1 MKKFMEFDNRL
12 ILVLVAAIGIYAVF
26 LFMSD
31 FNIMTEKISNFKIY
45 FLPLILL
52 LVTVSWIPL
61 MIRWQFLLKTDEI
74 HIPFKKS
81 ILVYLSGSA
90 LQITPGQ
97 IGELIKAQILKTS
110 FGIPRTKTA
119 SVVLVEKIYDLIGAI
134 IASIIG
140 MIILELEIYLIIFA
154 ILILFLIFFFFY
166 YKPAFEFFL
175 RQIIK
180 TKFFSKYTEN
190 ISESYEI
197 IKKITT
203 PQIAIRSIFLSITY
217 WFVVSI
223 AVYCTL
229 LAFDIDILNYL
240 KVLSIFTTSTILGAI
255 TFIPG
260 GIGVTEGSIAGLFTL
275 EGIHMSTALVLG
287 VMIRIVTLWYNVS
300 IGFIALKFSGFS
312 FKKDFPKE

>member
-1 MKKFMEFDNRL
+1 MKLDNRL
-12 ILVLVAAIGIYAVF
+12 ILVLVAVVGVYAIF

-31 FNIMTEKISNFKIY
+31 FGIVLEKISNFKIY
-45 FLPLILL
+45 YLPLILL

-61 MIRWQFLLKTDEI
+61 IIRWQFLLKTSEI
-74 HIPFKKS
+74 YIPFTKS

-97 IGELIKAQILKTS
+97 IGELIKAQILKTG
-110 FGIPRTKTA
+110 FNIPRTKTA
-119 SVVLVEKIYDLIGAI
+119 PVVLVEKVYDLIGAI

-140 MIILELEIYLIIFA
+140 IIILELEIYLIVFA
-154 ILILFLIFFFFY
+154 IFVLDLIFFFIY
-166 YKPAFEFFL
+166 YKSAFEFFVK
-175 RQIIK
+175 RIIK
-180 TKFFSKYTEN
+180 MKFFSKYTEN
-190 ISESYEI
+190 ILESYEI

-203 PQIAIRSIFLSITY
+203 PQIAIRSISLSITY
-217 WFVVSI
+217 WFIVSI
-223 AVYCTL
+223 AVYYTL

-260 GIGVTEGSIAGLFTL
+260 GIGVTEGSIAGFFTL
-275 EGIHMSTALVLG
+275 EGIHMSTALVLS

-300 IGFIALKFSGFS
+300 IGFIALKFSSGFS
-312 FKKDFPKE
+312 FQQKT

>member
-12 ILVLVAAIGIYAVF
+12 ILVLVAAVGIYAVF

-61 MIRWQFLLKTDEI
+61 MIRWQFLLKTAEI

-197 IKKITT
+197 IKKITA

-229 LAFDIDILNYL
+229 LAFDIDILSYL

>member
-1 MKKFMEFDNRL
+1 M
-12 ILVLVAAIGIYAVF
+12 
-26 LFMSD
+26 
-31 FNIMTEKISNFKIY
+31 
-45 FLPLILL
+45 PLILL

-61 MIRWQFLLKTDEI
+61 IIRWQFLLKTSEI
-74 HIPFKKS
+74 YIPFTKS

-97 IGELIKAQILKTS
+97 IGELIKAQILKTG
-110 FGIPRTKTA
+110 FNIPRTKTA
-119 SVVLVEKIYDLIGAI
+119 PVVLVEKVYDLIGAI

-140 MIILELEIYLIIFA
+140 IIILELEIYLIIFA
-154 ILILFLIFFFFY
+154 IFVLALIFFFIY

-175 RQIIK
+175 KQIIK
-180 TKFFSKYTEN
+180 MKFFSKYTEN

-203 PQIAIRSIFLSITY
+203 PQIAIRSVSLSITY
-217 WFVVSI
+217 WFIVSI
-223 AVYCTL
+223 AVYYTL

-260 GIGVTEGSIAGLFTL
+260 GIGVTEGSIAGFFTL
-275 EGIHMSTALVLG
+275 EGINMSTALVLS

-300 IGFIALKFSGFS
+300 IGFIALKISSGFS
-312 FKKDFPKE
+312 FQQKT

>member
-1 MKKFMEFDNRL
+1 MKLDNRIIL
-12 ILVLVAAIGIYAVF
+12 ILVATISVYAIF
-26 LFMSD
+26 LFVSD
-31 FNIMTEKISNFKIY
+31 FNIITEKISNFKIHY
-45 FLPLILL
+45 LPLILL

-61 MIRWQFLLKTDEI
+61 IFRWHFLLKNCEI
-74 HIPFKKS
+74 QIPFTKS

-229 LAFDIDILNYL
+229 LAFDIDILSYL